1 MISTS
6 VELYFVTIL
15 NFGLLNEETRDKMR
29 LSRDVTVVGGGMTR
43 FHNRL
48 HVDRTSRDLF
58 VEAALEAK
66 DSVDNGFDLKD
77 VEALFIGNFSS
88 DSFEGQSHT
97 AALMVDWL
105 GITPVAASRIEDA
118 CASSGVAVNVAA
130 MAVASGAYDV
140 VMVGG
145 VEKMRGLTTEG
156 VTDTLAMAADAIY
169 EVDAGFTF
177 PGLYAALAS
186 AHFAKY
192 GSSWEQ
198 LAAIT
203 IKNHHNG
210 SLNPKAHFQREI
222 MDIALR
228 QGEKKKLNFEDE
240 LEFLNSSLNPYVA
253 YPLRLFDCCPI
264 SDGASALIL
273 AAGEKAREFT
283 DTPVYIRGIGQASDA
298 MALHDRES
306 LTSLRATR
314 LASDQ
319 AYKIAGIQAED
330 ISVADVH
337 DCFTIAELL
346 ATEDLGFFEKGEGG
360 RAAVEGRTGLDGE
373 ISVNPDGGLKAKGHP
388 VGATGVAMA
397 FEMFKQLRGEA
408 GRHQVGGAKY
418 GLAHNVGA
426 SGATVSVQVYGR

>member
-1 MISTS
+1 
-6 VELYFVTIL
+6 
-15 NFGLLNEETRDKMR
+15 MR
-29 LSRDVTVVGGGMTR
+29 LSREVAVVGGGMTR
-43 FHNRL
+43 FHHRINAEK
-48 HVDRTSRDLF
+48 TSRELF

-66 DSVDNGFDLKD
+66 GSVDNGFDLKE
-77 VEALFIGNFSS
+77 VEALFVGNFSS
-88 DSFEGQSHT
+88 DAFEGQSHT
-97 AALMVDWL
+97 AALMADWL
-105 GITPVAASRIEDA
+105 GIIPVPASRIEDA

-130 MAVASGAYDV
+130 MAIASGACDV

-145 VEKMRGLTTEG
+145 VEKMRGLSTEG

-169 EVDAGFTF
+169 EVGAGFTF
-177 PGLYAALAS
+177 PGLYATLAS

-210 SLNPKAHFQREI
+210 SLNPKAHFQKEVI
-222 MDIALR
+222 DIAKR
-228 QGEKKKLNFEDE
+228 QGEKRQVTFSDE
-240 LEFLNSSLNPYVA
+240 LEFLRSSMNPYVA

-264 SDGASALIL
+264 SDGASVLVL
-273 AAGEKAREFT
+273 VAGEKAREYT
-283 DTPVYIRGIGQASDA
+283 DSPVYIRGIGQASDT
-298 MALHDRES
+298 MALHDRDS

-319 AYKIAGIQAED
+319 AYKIAGIQAGD
-330 ISVADVH
+330 VSVADVH

-346 ATEDLGFFEKGEGG
+346 ATEDLGFFPKGEGG
-360 RAAVEGRTGLDGE
+360 KAAVEGRTALEGD

-388 VGATGVAMA
+388 VGATGAAMA
-397 FEMFKQLRGEA
+397 YEMFKQLRGES
-408 GRHQVGGAKY
+408 GQHQVNGVQF